1 MNWIKSKTTRWN
13 KAEVRQQLLVTQW
26 TMSNV
31 AADRTAPLQQHWL
44 RLSVISL
51 LFFFFCFYSSSSI
64 LRSGNSSLIYLGV
77 FMLIISILIPLWLEI
92 LHNSININFYFFL
105 NPIWILVF
113 NFSNLFMCCMKKLYN
128 FTSYTTIV

>member
-1 MNWIKSKTTRWN
+1 MEQSRGETTATGHSVDDEQCCSRPHCTF
-13 KAEVRQQLLVTQW
+13 ATAL
-26 TMSNV
+26 
-31 AADRTAPLQQHWL
+31 TAPF
-44 RLSVISL
+44 RYFTPF
-51 LFFFFCFYSSSSI
+51 FFFFCFYSSSSI
-64 LRSGNSSLIYLGV
+64 LRSGNPSWIYLGV

-113 NFSNLFMCCMKKLYN
+113 NFSNLFMCCMKLYN